1 MVTVTDVG
9 TQQRSNA
16 MQQPENP
23 NPANP
28 VPNLSALTLLE
39 PELQSAID
47 VYVQMV
53 KGASKITPV
62 DSQRVLARRVCK
74 MAQVLSAVSKSA
86 IPPDFYRV
94 YAINMEIPGANRWPD
109 VTEANRN
116 EIRKRL
122 TSWCQKLDTRESA
135 TAAATRQGVPIEE
148 VLWLAKRGAL
158 PLPVIHAFVKRPDR
172 VAAEHWDALID
183 ALGGEAALKHDVLV
197 PSTAG
202 LTEEEYDDWLIRIFI
217 AVLVYREAEEDADP
231 LDLSRRFE
239 AAFKGS
245 LTDDHYEAIAASLVR
260 GQWTQAQHL
269 IDTEIADAHSSGYD
283 TTDHTRQMV
292 LNATRALVHY
302 DEPAPLIRHGLEE
315 LIGGHPQYVGSVL
328 FGALLGFRNDEHI
341 AWLVERH
348 FRYPESTGHNMS
360 WATLCALLLD
370 LSGNRVGWPSG
381 LLVSSDLPTTKQH
394 AKFVSLVVAIEKL
407 PQPTPSHYIDQHI
420 ASVLLGNACGTRA
433 PSGLWLEQHWD
444 LPTARM
450 LLVGPGNLRGRF
462 TPQALREAVR
472 SVWGGVFAEGI
483 ASDVSGRLEVLQA
496 LVADYPRDL
505 LSSPAFVGIA
515 CRVIKDVFT
524 KGTQPNI
531 LRSDLD
537 VDNGYIS
544 TQQFLQVLNVFV
556 DAGMVFTM
564 PNAGDLSWIKHDLVL
579 VRANL
584 NSELATEQTRPDF
597 VRRAQWIPYRLQYI
611 DAILPALSM
620 ID

>member
-1 MVTVTDVG
+1 
-9 TQQRSNA
+9 
-16 MQQPENP
+16 
-23 NPANP
+23 
-28 VPNLSALTLLE
+28 
-39 PELQSAID
+39 
-47 VYVQMV
+47 
-53 KGASKITPV
+53 
-62 DSQRVLARRVCK
+62 
-74 MAQVLSAVSKSA
+74 
-86 IPPDFYRV
+86 
-94 YAINMEIPGANRWPD
+94 
-109 VTEANRN
+109 
-116 EIRKRL
+116 
-122 TSWCQKLDTRESA
+122 
-135 TAAATRQGVPIEE
+135 
-148 VLWLAKRGAL
+148 
-158 PLPVIHAFVKRPDR
+158 
-172 VAAEHWDALID
+172 
-183 ALGGEAALKHDVLV
+183 
-197 PSTAG
+197 
-202 LTEEEYDDWLIRIFI
+202 
-217 AVLVYREAEEDADP
+217 
-231 LDLSRRFE
+231 
-239 AAFKGS
+239 
-245 LTDDHYEAIAASLVR
+245 
-260 GQWTQAQHL
+260 
-269 IDTEIADAHSSGYD
+269 
-283 TTDHTRQMV
+283 
-292 LNATRALVHY
+292 
-302 DEPAPLIRHGLEE
+302 
-315 LIGGHPQYVGSVL
+315 
-328 FGALLGFRNDEHI
+328 
-341 AWLVERH
+341 
-348 FRYPESTGHNMS
+348 
-360 WATLCALLLD
+360 
-370 LSGNRVGWPSG
+370 
-381 LLVSSDLPTTKQH
+381 
-394 AKFVSLVVAIEKL
+394 VSLVVAIEKL